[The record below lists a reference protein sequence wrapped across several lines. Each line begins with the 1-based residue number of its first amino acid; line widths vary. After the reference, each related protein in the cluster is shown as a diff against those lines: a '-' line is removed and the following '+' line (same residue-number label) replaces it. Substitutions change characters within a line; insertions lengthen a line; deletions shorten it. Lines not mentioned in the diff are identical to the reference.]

1 MTRSL
6 CALPL
11 WSRLFALSLLLALLP
26 PPALGR
32 AAPAALELQTRY
44 FTIIYPPGEEKTAE
58 WYAGFADE
66 VNVAVSE
73 LLGADPVEGLTLQL
87 YASES
92 EYQQA
97 NPLAGLHP
105 GILAHAIPEEK
116 EIGVAVDRLRQQPPE
131 LARQSFRH
139 EMTHILVGVLSN
151 HNLPLGFN
159 EGFAQYNE
167 MSTLRAEEVVTILTE
182 AETQGLE
189 WLSWRAMNDQR
200 RFWANID
207 LAYPQ
212 SYTVMAFLAERYGMG
227 KFARFV
233 AQLRDYRPYRE
244 SVYIVYGRSMDELE
258 SEWRLWLPGFL
269 KDGWQ
274 RNVLTAYDMASGVDL
289 YNAGQYA
296 EARDRLAESE
306 TLYRDLGRTARAEEA
321 AAYGAKAAQAQGA
334 AELTTQ
340 AQQALEAHEY
350 ATAQDLAARA
360 EETFVT
366 LALAAPQ
373 QQTLEI
379 STLAGQGLTALAA
392 LERARAARQRLD
404 LPQAQGAAHEAGT
417 TFATLGDTA
426 RQAEAE
432 AILVELWRG
441 QRLAGLAALAAGL
454 GALLLA
460 GLVAWRT
467 RRAQR
472 TLRPLILGEE
482 TPSWL

>member
-11 WSRLFALSLLLALLP
+11 WSRLFALSLLLTLVLP
-26 PPALGR
+26 PATGM
-32 AAPAALELQTRY
+32 AVPAALELQTRY

-66 VNVAVSE
+66 VDVAVSE
-73 LLGADPVEGLTLQL
+73 LLGEDPVEGLTLQI

-105 GILAHAIPEEK
+105 GILAHAIPEQK

-131 LARQSFRH
+131 LARLSFRH
-139 EMTHILVGVLSN
+139 EMTHIVVGVLSS

-167 MSTLRAEEVVTILTE
+167 MSTIRAEEVVTLLTE
-182 AETQGLE
+182 AETQGME
-189 WLSWRAMNDQR
+189 WLSWRAMNDRR
-200 RFWANID
+200 RFWANVD

-233 AQLRDYRPYRE
+233 AQLRDYRPYQE
-244 SVYIVYGRSMDELE
+244 SLYIIYERSMDELQ
-258 SEWRLWLPGFL
+258 SEWRQWLPGFL
-269 KDGWQ
+269 KDGW
-274 RNVLTAYDMASGVDL
+274 RHNVLTAYDMTPGVDL
-289 YNAGQYA
+289 YTAGQYA

-321 AAYGAKAAQAQGA
+321 AAYRAKAAQAQEA
-334 AELTTQ
+334 ADLTTQ

-350 ATAQDLAARA
+350 ATAQDLASRA

-366 LALAAPQ
+366 LALAVPQ
-373 QQTLEI
+373 AQTQEI
-379 STLAGQGLTALAA
+379 SSLAGQGLTALAA

-404 LPQAQGAAHEAGT
+404 LPQAQQDAHEAGT
-417 TFATLGDTA
+417 AFAALGDTA

-432 AILVELWRG
+432 AILAELWRG
-441 QRLAGLAALAAGL
+441 QRIAGLAALAAGL
-454 GALLLA
+454 GAVLLA
-460 GLVAWRT
+460 GLVAWYT

-472 TLRPLILGEE
+472 ASRPLTLGEE
-482 TPSWL
+482 TSSWL